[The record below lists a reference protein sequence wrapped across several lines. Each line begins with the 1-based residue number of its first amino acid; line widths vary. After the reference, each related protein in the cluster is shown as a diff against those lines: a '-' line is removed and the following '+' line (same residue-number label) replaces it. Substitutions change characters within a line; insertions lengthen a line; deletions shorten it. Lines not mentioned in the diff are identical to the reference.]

1 LEGNG
6 VDEDRLTR
14 KIRQVLDIFP
24 WYDGLLAD
32 KGLDI
37 RSAQSLQ
44 SLPLMTSEMLE
55 RHYYHPEQPFE
66 PRDNVTCYRTSGT
79 SSRRRKTI
87 YYSAED
93 ERRYVEIKAELFK
106 RIIAPSGAA
115 TALSD
120 MGTGHAASTASEIL
134 ERIGIKGDSIAFQQP
149 IEEHL
154 ERLRTLRPHLLYTM
168 PSILDRIL
176 SASPEDPSS
185 YGIRQVV
192 LVGEIASPAWLRS
205 VAERLRL
212 GTERITDTY
221 GSIEIG
227 TIAYFSHE
235 HGRYLF
241 AEGIEAEGISAQA
254 LFDDAEPLNE
264 SESVLVLTSWARDL
278 FPAIRYVTYDIVRD
292 LRPIVVDGRSRMS
305 FQAIVRRIG
314 PELKHG
320 EKISLYDIEDV
331 VYRHLKDAN
340 VRIHVQSN
348 GLTVHIDSKDKT
360 PEVYERIELE
370 LRDQIPEIGMMIRGG
385 LLSALKVVPSDVTY
399 DARVLK
405 HKRIFYD

>member
-1 LEGNG
+1 MN
-6 VDEDRLTR
+6 EDRHTR
-14 KIRQVLDIFP
+14 KIRQVLDVFP
-24 WYDGLLAD
+24 WYAQLLAAE
-32 KGLDI
+32 GLDI
-37 RSAQSLQ
+37 RTVQSLQ
-44 SLPLMTSEMLE
+44 MLPLITSELLE
-55 RHYYHPEQPFE
+55 RHYYQTEPPFE
-66 PRDNVTCYRTSGT
+66 PRDDVTRYRTSGT

-93 ERRYVEIKAELFK
+93 ESRYIRIKSELFH
-106 RIIAPSGAA
+106 RIIAPSGAT

-120 MGTGHAASTASEIL
+120 MGTGHAASTAPEIFD
-134 ERIGIKGDSIAFQQP
+134 RIGIQADTIAFQQP

-176 SASPEDPSS
+176 AASAEDPSS
-185 YGIRQVV
+185 YGIRHVV

-212 GTERITDTY
+212 GQESITDTY

-227 TIAYFSHE
+227 TIAYYSHE

-241 AEGIEAEGISAQA
+241 AEGIEAEGIPAQA
-254 LFDDAEPLNE
+254 LYDDVEPLPEN
-264 SESVLVLTSWARDL
+264 ESVLVLTSWARDL

-292 LRPIVVDGRSRMS
+292 LRPIVVDGQSRMS

-314 PELKHG
+314 TELKHG
-320 EKISLYDIEDV
+320 EKISVYDIEDV
-331 VYRHLKDAN
+331 VYRHLKEAT
-340 VRIHVQSN
+340 VRVHVQSN
-348 GLTVHIDSKDKT
+348 ALTVHIDSKDKT
-360 PEVYERIELE
+360 PEIYERIELE
-370 LRDQIPEIGMMIRGG
+370 LQDRIPEIGIMIRGG
-385 LLSALKVVPSDVTY
+385 LLHAIRVVPSEISY

>member
-1 LEGNG
+1 M
-6 VDEDRLTR
+6 DEDRLTR

-134 ERIGIKGDSIAFQQP
+134 ERIGIEGDSIAFQQP